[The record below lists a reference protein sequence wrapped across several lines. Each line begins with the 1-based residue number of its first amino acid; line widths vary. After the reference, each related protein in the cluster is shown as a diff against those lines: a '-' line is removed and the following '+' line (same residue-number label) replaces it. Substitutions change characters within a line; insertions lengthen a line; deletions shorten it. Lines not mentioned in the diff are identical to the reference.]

1 MNFGVVKKMIEQED
15 NGTINLVCPYC
26 DMELS
31 QVDTLT
37 WYFDWVNCP
46 YCKRNFQAKVKV
58 IYYVKNR

>member
-1 MNFGVVKKMIEQED
+1 MIEQED